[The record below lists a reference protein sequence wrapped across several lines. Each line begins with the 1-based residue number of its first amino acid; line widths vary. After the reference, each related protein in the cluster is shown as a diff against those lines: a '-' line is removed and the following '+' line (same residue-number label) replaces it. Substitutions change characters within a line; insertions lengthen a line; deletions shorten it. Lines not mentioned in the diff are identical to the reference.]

1 MRLILKKKMVKE
13 HDESYSHV
21 LKYTGV
27 FGGVQGLN
35 VLVGLVRNKFI
46 ALLLGPGGM
55 GLASLFNTTVSLISQ
70 STILGLPV
78 SAVKT
83 LSEMVE
89 KGDGERTSHFVNVI
103 RGWSVLTALIGMLV
117 CVAIGPFLSNM
128 TFSWGDH
135 SLHFILLAPAVGML
149 AITGGETAILKS
161 HRKLGAIAIV
171 QIVSALASLLISV
184 PIYYF
189 FWQAGIVPVIVL
201 MAFVTMCTTLRYS
214 LRLYPSEIR
223 GIRGILGDGMEM
235 VRLGV
240 AFTLAGIIGS
250 GAEMVIRSYLNVV
263 GDLEVL
269 GLYNAGYMLTITYA
283 GMVFSAMETDYY
295 PRLSAVNNDI
305 EATNLTVNRQ
315 MEVSLLII
323 SPMLTALIVFLPILI
338 PLLFS
343 SEFTDVVTMAQISVL
358 AMFFKVLT
366 LPVAYITLARGYSMS
381 YLMLESAYFVVFVV
395 LVVLGYQHWGL
406 LGTGVAITLA
416 HVFDYAMINLY
427 AYKKYGYRVS
437 ATVSRYAV
445 VLLPIGF
452 LAYACTILLDGVAY
466 WAVELIVVLASGL
479 YSFQILRA
487 KAHLWQALKKKLR
500 LN

>member
-35 VLVGLVRNKFI
+35 VLVSLVRNKFV

-70 STILGLPV
+70 TTILGLPV
-78 SAVKT
+78 SAVKN

-89 KGDGERTSHFVNVI
+89 KGDEERTSHFVNVI
-103 RGWSVLTALIGMLV
+103 RGWSLLTALIGMLV
-117 CVAIGPFLSNM
+117 CVVIGPFLSNT

-135 SLHFILLAPAVGML
+135 SLHFIFLAPAVGMI

-171 QIVSALASLLISV
+171 QIISVMASLLISV

-201 MAFVTMCTTLRYS
+201 MAFVTMCATLWYS
-214 LRLYPSEIR
+214 LRLYPLQLS
-223 GIRGILGDGMEM
+223 GTRGILGEGMEM

-250 GAEMVIRSYLNVV
+250 GAEMVIRSYLNVT

-269 GLYNAGYMLTITYA
+269 GLYNVGYMLTITYA

-305 EATNLTVNRQ
+305 EITNLTVNRQ

-343 SEFTDVVTMAQISVL
+343 SEFIDVVTMAQVSVL

-366 LPVAYITLARGYSMS
+366 LPVAYITLARGYSMT
-381 YLMLESAYFVVFVV
+381 YLMLESVYFVVFVV
-395 LVVLGYQHWGL
+395 LIVLGYQHLGL

-437 ATVSRYAV
+437 ATVSRYAA
-445 VLLPIGF
+445 VLLTLGF
-452 LAYACTILLDGVAY
+452 LAYACTILLDGIAY
-466 WAVELIVVLASGL
+466 WAVELVIVLVSGL
-479 YSFQILRA
+479 YSLQILRS
-487 KAHLWQALKKKLR
+487 KTHLWNSLKKKLR
-500 LN
+500 LH

>member
-1 MRLILKKKMVKE
+1 MVKE
-13 HDESYSHV
+13 DDESYSHV

-35 VLVGLVRNKFI
+35 VLVSLVRNKFV

-70 STILGLPV
+70 TTILGLPV
-78 SAVKT
+78 SAVKN

-89 KGDGERTSHFVNVI
+89 KGDEERTSHFVNVI
-103 RGWSVLTALIGMLV
+103 RGWSLLTALIGMLV
-117 CVAIGPFLSNM
+117 CVVIGPFLSNT

-135 SLHFILLAPAVGML
+135 SLHFIFLAPAVGMI

-171 QIVSALASLLISV
+171 QIISVMASLLISV

-201 MAFVTMCTTLRYS
+201 MAFVTMCATLWYS
-214 LRLYPSEIR
+214 LRLYPLQLS
-223 GIRGILGDGMEM
+223 GTRGILGEGMEM

-250 GAEMVIRSYLNVV
+250 GAEMVIRSYLNVT

-269 GLYNAGYMLTITYA
+269 GLYNVGYMLTITYA

-305 EATNLTVNRQ
+305 EITNLTVNRQ

-343 SEFTDVVTMAQISVL
+343 SEFIDVVTMAQVSVL

-366 LPVAYITLARGYSMS
+366 LPVAYITLARGYSMT
-381 YLMLESAYFVVFVV
+381 YLMLESVYFVVFVV
-395 LVVLGYQHWGL
+395 LIVLGYQHLGL

-437 ATVSRYAV
+437 ATVSRYAA
-445 VLLPIGF
+445 VLLTLGF
-452 LAYACTILLDGVAY
+452 LAYACTILLDGIAY
-466 WAVELIVVLASGL
+466 WAVELVIVLVSGL
-479 YSFQILRA
+479 YSLQILRS
-487 KAHLWQALKKKLR
+487 KTHLWNSLKKKLR
-500 LN
+500 LH

>member
-35 VLVGLVRNKFI
+35 VLVSLVRNKFV

-70 STILGLPV
+70 TTILGLPV
-78 SAVKT
+78 SAVKN

-103 RGWSVLTALIGMLV
+103 RGWSLLTALIGMLV
-117 CVAIGPFLSNM
+117 CVVIGPFLSNT

-135 SLHFILLAPAVGML
+135 SLHFIFLAPAVGMI

-171 QIVSALASLLISV
+171 QIISVMASLLISV

-201 MAFVTMCTTLRYS
+201 MAFVTMCATLWYS
-214 LRLYPSEIR
+214 LRLYPLQLR
-223 GIRGILGDGMEM
+223 GTRGILGEGMEM

-250 GAEMVIRSYLNVV
+250 GAEMVIRSYLNVT

-269 GLYNAGYMLTITYA
+269 GLYNVGYMLTITYA

-295 PRLSAVNNDI
+295 PRLSAVNTDI

-343 SEFTDVVTMAQISVL
+343 SEFIDVVAMAQVSVL

-366 LPVAYITLARGYSMS
+366 LPVAYITLARGKSMVYLILEAS
-381 YLMLESAYFVVFVV
+381 YFIVFVM
-395 LVVLGYQHWGL
+395 LIIFGYEQLGLW
-406 LGTGVAITLA
+406 GTGLAITLA
-416 HVFDYAMINLY
+416 HVFDYIMINGF
-427 AYKKYGYRVS
+427 AYMKYGYRVS
-437 ATVSRYAV
+437 ATVIRYAV
-445 VLLPIGF
+445 VLVFLGV
-452 LAYACTILLDGVAY
+452 LAYVSTFLSDSLSRWICGVLLTIASTCFSLQ
-466 WAVELIVVLASGL
+466 VLR
-479 YSFQILRA
+479 Q
-487 KAHLWQALKKKLR
+487 KTHLWERLR
-500 LN
+500 QKIF